1 MLSVPPATFKP
12 SQQISTKP
20 LVVVRQTLLSFLYF
34 QLLLLI
40 IAIIAAQQS

>member
-1 MLSVPPATFKP
+1 MLSGPPATFKP

-20 LVVVRQTLLSFLYF
+20 LEVVCQTLLAFLHF